1 MNGSDLN
8 KVKEVAIGKFKDILK
23 DNLFA
28 IILSGSVPQNTHKD
42 GWSDLDL
49 LVVVETLDFEVKRTI
64 AKALIQLE
72 NSSGVKHGLN
82 VIVKEEFLNP
92 KTPDILLDGKT
103 LQAFIDIKKYPDRIV
118 YLKKSA
124 GIQDIYMPN
133 NEMMKNYSISNIGMF
148 LRRNRRTLTR
158 ASDDSIDE
166 LKELLKKEIRAAFII
181 TKLAVQYFTGIP
193 QYSNNDALKQSKL
206 IFSNFDFSV
215 LEENIQIVRKWQQ
228 LNDRAE
234 LLKIFCRTDEYIEK
248 FSYYVFTKAKNE

>member
-1 MNGSDLN
+1 M
-8 KVKEVAIGKFKDILK
+8 
-23 DNLFA
+23 
-28 IILSGSVPQNTHKD
+28 PQNTHKD
-42 GWSDLDL
+42 WWSDLDL

-206 IFSNFDFSV
+206 RKFIKFMYFVLTNMMDHFHMYIHASV
-215 LEENIQIVRKWQQ
+215 VRNLLILQGAALEEACLAHALKRGIHIIIPAEIQRMCQK
-228 LNDRAE
+228 
-234 LLKIFCRTDEYIEK
+234 
-248 FSYYVFTKAKNE
+248 